1 MKKNDFIAKFQILFV
16 SFLLFSLGA
25 TAQVGIGTTTPATTL
40 DVNGALSLRDGGT
53 LTLSNGNNN
62 NITLPT
68 TAGRVYSN
76 YRIIGPTSTFRVRSI
91 VPVAGVDGQVV
102 ILQNTT
108 TQTMIISHDISGAAN
123 NRIYVPSE
131 QDLSLTGRYSSVT
144 LIYSNAQNRWIV
156 QNKLSDET
164 IWYYPPIDI
173 DANTTYT
180 ITAGIPNC
188 NRFSSVSVNL
198 SGDWPTSPADDVTI
212 HHVEAR
218 SGAVR
223 FIVTNNTGAWGGGT
237 NFIGMDF
244 IISVR
249 N

>member
-1 MKKNDFIAKFQILFV
+1 MKKNHLFNRLPYLFIA
-16 SFLLFSLGA
+16 FLLFSLSA
-25 TAQVGIGTTTPATTL
+25 SAQVGIGTTTPTTTL
-40 DVNGALSLRDGGT
+40 DVNGAISLKDGGI
-53 LTLSNGNNN
+53 LTLANGNND
-62 NITLPT
+62 NIILPL
-68 TAGRVYSN
+68 TAGTVYSN
-76 YRIIGPTSTFRVRSI
+76 YRITGPTSTFRVRSI

-108 TQTMIISHDISGAAN
+108 TQTMIISHDISGAVN
-123 NRIYVPSE
+123 NRIYVPAE
-131 QDLSLTGRYSSVT
+131 QDLILTGRYSSVT

-164 IWYYPPIDI
+164 LWYYPPINI
-173 DANTTYT
+173 LANTTYT

-188 NRFSSVSVNL
+188 NIYSSVSVNL
-198 SGDWPTSPADDVTI
+198 SGDWAISPSDDITI

-218 SGAVR
+218 TGAVR
-223 FIVTNNTGAWGGGT
+223 FIVSNNTGIFGT
-237 NFIGMDF
+237 DYLGMDF